1 LKLTFSNAFNSG
13 SYYHLFKLVEHSPQ
27 KYAACGSQNEVE
39 LFSQKDN
46 GKSQML
52 MQPTGIFAQTLTR
65 RASGDLPDALAVASG
80 SNAMPEPRSG
90 SK

>member
-1 LKLTFSNAFNSG
+1 
-13 SYYHLFKLVEHSPQ
+13 
-27 KYAACGSQNEVE
+27 
-39 LFSQKDN
+39 
-46 GKSQML
+46 ML
-52 MQPTGIFAQTLTR
+52 MQQTGIFAQTLTR